1 MLQLDYERKRCMP
14 LCQLALVLVQ
24 LSCLRLLISDLI
36 MKHLQRNKAQPAEI
50 MALQKG
56 TVFIL
61 ILCLTLPASRLVTG
75 EQVRSMLTIRNHAA
89 TYCCTLALN
98 RLLRSAHLKPI
109 ARLFLSGKSNRQA

>member
-50 MALQKG
+50 MAPQKG

-75 EQVRSMLTIRNHAA
+75 EQVRSMLTRSAITPQHIAVR
-89 TYCCTLALN
+89 
-98 RLLRSAHLKPI
+98 LRSTDFCVV
-109 ARLFLSGKSNRQA
+109 RT